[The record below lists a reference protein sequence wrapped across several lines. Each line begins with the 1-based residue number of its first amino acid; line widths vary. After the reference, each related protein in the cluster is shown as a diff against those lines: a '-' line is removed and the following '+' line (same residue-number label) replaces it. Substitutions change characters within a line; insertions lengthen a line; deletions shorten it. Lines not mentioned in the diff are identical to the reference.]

1 MLIDMHAHTS
11 EISTCCRIPAPQVI
25 QEAKSVG
32 IDGLILTN
40 HYNKPYV
47 TDGDFDAFARRYI
60 AEYEYTKSLGD
71 AIGFPVFFGI
81 EIAMEKYNRLHMLV
95 YGVEPSFLQ
104 NHPMIFDATQKGL
117 YQLVKAYGGAMI
129 QAHPM
134 RGGKNVLLDPQ
145 YLDGVEINSHPLYDG
160 THIAELEDFAHQ
172 HGLILTSGGDY
183 HADTHRPCCG
193 ALLPD
198 NIHSNDI
205 GRFLCSADSIE
216 LCYQEPKDSV
226 KRAKRYDRLPLAE
239 RILRVQHMEEIFNSI
254 SKAINQTV
262 TEAHRQKLRDALRKL
277 EAYYT
282 GGDWLSDYDADH
294 ARLFPT
300 SLRRGVLSQD
310 AIYDLLAACQD
321 L

>member
-1 MLIDMHAHTS
+1 
-11 EISTCCRIPAPQVI
+11 
-25 QEAKSVG
+25 
-32 IDGLILTN
+32 
-40 HYNKPYV
+40 
-47 TDGDFDAFARRYI
+47 
-60 AEYEYTKSLGD
+60 
-71 AIGFPVFFGI
+71 
-81 EIAMEKYNRLHMLV
+81 
-95 YGVEPSFLQ
+95 
-104 NHPMIFDATQKGL
+104 
-117 YQLVKAYGGAMI
+117 MI

-160 THIAELEDFAHQ
+160 THIDELEDFAHQ

-254 SKAINQTV
+254 SKAINQPV

-294 ARLFPT
+294 AGLFPT

-310 AIYDLLAACQD
+310 AIYDLLAACQN